1 MADILIPKQRSVTVR
16 CEGTNVML
24 FVDGQLVLDIPWEHA
39 LELSKAIHIQ
49 AKRAEEL
56 AAAPQIVADQAIL
69 MRAGWPFAS
78 LTSRPDILKEAG
90 KEAAWNSDLRR
101 YMKNNLDPSGT
112 VYPLTVIQKEP
123 KVK

>member
-1 MADILIPKQRSVTVR
+1 MPDFLTPRQRSVTVR
-16 CEGTNVML
+16 QEGTSVL
-24 FVDGQLVLDIPWEHA
+24 IFVDGQLVLDIPWDGA
-39 LELSKAIHIQ
+39 LELSKALHIQ

-56 AAAPQIVADQAIL
+56 AKAPQIVADQAIL
-69 MRAGWPFAS
+69 MRAGWPFAALS
-78 LTSRPDILKEAG
+78 ARRDIIEEAG

-101 YMKNNLDPSGT
+101 YMANNLDPSGT

>member
-1 MADILIPKQRSVTVR
+1 MPDFLIPKQRNVIVR
-16 CEGTNVML
+16 CEGTSVLL
-24 FVDGQLVLDIPWEHA
+24 FVDGQLVLDIPYEHA

-56 AAAPQIVADQAIL
+56 AKAPQIIADQAIL
-69 MRAGWPFAS
+69 MRAGWPFAALS
-78 LTSRPDILKEAG
+78 ARQDIIKEAG

-112 VYPLTVIQKEP
+112 VYPLTVIQKP
-123 KVK
+123 HKG